1 MSNPWRTT
9 PNDVALAPMLRTLKE
24 FEPSTPI
31 KSISL
36 DEDQDQAETTK
47 ETAPKVTRS
56 ALIAKLKRADE
67 IHRNRRADPNHGG
80 LSPENEKLLNFSRR
94 LTKIFVILS
103 RSLEQFQKADILK
116 TAYLQAF
123 LSNQVVWDDISQENK
138 AKMVNSLRSLI
149 KALQTL
155 LTAKQDSYSAT
166 NSFKQ
171 CFEELRVVIERTE
184 IMNQDRSCDEYP
196 LEDLFEVLTE
206 ISGCLEVIRLVQQSA
221 SLSLPMSPAK

>member
-9 PNDVALAPMLRTLKE
+9 PNDVALAPLLKSLKE

-36 DEDQDQAETTK
+36 DEELDQPQTTE
-47 ETAPKVTRS
+47 ETAPKVARS
-56 ALIAKLKRADE
+56 ALIAKLRRADE

-94 LTKIFVILS
+94 LTKVFVILS

-138 AKMVNSLRSLI
+138 TKMVNSLRFLI
-149 KALQTL
+149 KAIQTL
-155 LTAKQDSYSAT
+155 LVAKQDSYSAT
-166 NSFKQ
+166 NSYKQ
-171 CFEELRVVIERTE
+171 CAEELKVIIERSE
-184 IMNQDRSCDEYP
+184 IMNNDRSCDEYL

-206 ISGCLEVIRLVQQSA
+206 ISGCLEVIRVVQQS
-221 SLSLPMSPAK
+221 SSSFSPVK